1 MANSLYIHIP
11 FCRQKCPYCDFYSIN
26 YDNELANS
34 YLKALIQQID
44 TVNNNFTTLYIG
56 GGTPS
61 VLSFNLLKI
70 LLKSLSKLSKKA
82 KEFTIEA
89 NPESLDEDKIKLFL
103 DNGVTRLS
111 LGVQS
116 LSDMKL
122 KKLGRIHFAD
132 KGRKSILLAKKEG
145 FKNISTDLIFGLPEE
160 SLESWAKELKE
171 VVRLPLN
178 HISVY
183 SLTYEKNTLFFKEL
197 QKKKIKPLNDEIA
210 AKMYK
215 LAMAYLP
222 KKGFRQYEVSNFA
235 KRGFICRHNYN
246 YWQNKPYLGLGSSAV
261 SFLQG
266 QRLRN
271 PKPIEDYIV
280 KVNKGLNPAL
290 FIEKLSPLRHAKETA
305 ALKIRTKEG
314 IDFAWFKKECGYDF
328 LTIEAKVLTKLIR
341 ERLLKYKKSSVGK
354 RTGIFLTE
362 KGFLFADT
370 VASYFLL

>member
-328 LTIEAKVLTKLIR
+328 LAIEAKVLTKLIR